1 MSDVSEQLTA
11 LIKELLVLDREEST
25 PALEP
30 QTLREVEGRKSK
42 RKRLRQEL
50 VQFLSLHRCVNSF
63 V

>member
-50 VQFLSLHRCVNSF
+50 VQFLSLHNRRKF
-63 V
+63 